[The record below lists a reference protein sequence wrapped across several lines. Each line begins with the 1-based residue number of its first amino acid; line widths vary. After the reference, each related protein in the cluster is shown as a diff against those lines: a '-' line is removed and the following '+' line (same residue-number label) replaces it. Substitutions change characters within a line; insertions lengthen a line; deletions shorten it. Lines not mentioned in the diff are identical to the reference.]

1 MRKVLRD
8 NACLTYIERAN
19 GEVVKGG
26 KDHATSLRTRD
37 GTKKKEKKKMRRGL
51 KGEYHFF
58 VHVWS
63 TTFEHKYVKQRA
75 LKTIRRKVA
84 KIDYNH
90 QALNP

>member
-1 MRKVLRD
+1 
-8 NACLTYIERAN
+8 
-19 GEVVKGG
+19 
-26 KDHATSLRTRD
+26 
-37 GTKKKEKKKMRRGL
+37 MRRDL